1 MKTVHIFLS
10 LAVLGLLATL
20 SPVARAQS
28 NPPQKPK
35 EQAAAAHTQASH
47 TKTPAPAAHPAVAQ
61 AAQPHKAMPK
71 SSKSSKPAS
80 PVAHNAMPKAAKPAS
95 AVASKPAPPSHQAK
109 TSRAAVAKKAAKPEP
124 RKTAQKPV
132 MHKPAP
138 AAAPAASKSAPAK
151 PAVAVVAKPAP
162 SMESVVSRRDP
173 FSPLIQISVGGR
185 TTGQHLPP
193 GIGGLEVATV
203 RVDGTVEAP
212 TGTLAVVSNPDDRV
226 YFVRVGDQ
234 LYDGDVEKIN
244 LDGVTFKE
252 NSRDAFGHSVE
263 RLVTKRIYPTAGDQ
277 Q

>member
-1 MKTVHIFLS
+1 M
-10 LAVLGLLATL
+10 
-20 SPVARAQS
+20 
-28 NPPQKPK
+28 
-35 EQAAAAHTQASH
+35 
-47 TKTPAPAAHPAVAQ
+47 
-61 AAQPHKAMPK
+61 
-71 SSKSSKPAS
+71 
-80 PVAHNAMPKAAKPAS
+80 
-95 AVASKPAPPSHQAK
+95 
-109 TSRAAVAKKAAKPEP
+109 
-124 RKTAQKPV
+124 
-132 MHKPAP
+132 
-138 AAAPAASKSAPAK
+138 
-151 PAVAVVAKPAP
+151 VAKPAP
-162 SMESVVSRRDP
+162 SIESVVSRRDP

-193 GIGGLEVATV
+193 GIGGLEVSTV

>member
-1 MKTVHIFLS
+1 MKTVHNFLT
-10 LAVLGLLATL
+10 LAVLGLLASL
-20 SPVARAQS
+20 SPTLCAQS

-35 EQAAAAHTQASH
+35 EPAHAARTQANH
-47 TKTPAPAAHPAVAQ
+47 AKAPAPAQHPAVAQ
-61 AAQPHKAMPK
+61 AAQPHKGMTAA
-71 SSKSSKPAS
+71 SKPAS
-80 PVAHNAMPKAAKPAS
+80 AKASKTASAKPSQPATVAHQTKAPRVAM
-95 AVASKPAPPSHQAK
+95 
-109 TSRAAVAKKAAKPEP
+109 AKKEAKPEP
-124 RKTAQKPV
+124 RKTAHKAV
-132 MHKPAP
+132 ARKPAP
-138 AAAPAASKSAPAK
+138 AAAPAVNQPAK

-162 SMESVVSRRDP
+162 AMESVVSRRDP
-173 FSPLIQISVGGR
+173 FAPLIEISVGGR
-185 TTGQHLPP
+185 TTGEHLPP
-193 GIGGLEVATV
+193 GIGGLVVGTV

-263 RLVTKRIYPTAGDQ
+263 RLVTKRIYPNAGDQ